1 MIIVIH
7 DIRRV
12 VMKNYSSFCGFREI
26 VKVIQANDNPRMVA
40 QHNRT
45 YFTHNKEI
53 HESSLSKEIKYICII
68 GNQEGNFSLNVKMNE
83 ISNMVRYIIA
93 VEYDFTQEQIDII
106 SNMKNLEM
114 VFLLG
119 KGKIFLRKDWLDN
132 YHINGTTFDLPEFTN
147 LATKLI

>member
-1 MIIVIH
+1 
-7 DIRRV
+7 
-12 VMKNYSSFCGFREI
+12 
-26 VKVIQANDNPRMVA
+26 
-40 QHNRT
+40 
-45 YFTHNKEI
+45 
-53 HESSLSKEIKYICII
+53 
-68 GNQEGNFSLNVKMNE
+68 MNE